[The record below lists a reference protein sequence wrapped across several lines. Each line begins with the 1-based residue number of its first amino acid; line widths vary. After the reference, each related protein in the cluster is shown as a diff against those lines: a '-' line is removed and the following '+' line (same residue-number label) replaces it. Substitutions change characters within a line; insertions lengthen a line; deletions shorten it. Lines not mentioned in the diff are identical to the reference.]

1 MMKSDVQFKCGVPSL
16 IWTEKLIHRLGRDGM
31 SRTHDDPS
39 CDVRSQGRSQNDVE
53 SNSSTMVVLWLP
65 SCCGSSKSIWSQEH
79 RKVVNDLMVKTNM
92 CIQESH
98 IIQFIITVFT
108 GAGSS

>member
-1 MMKSDVQFKCGVPSL
+1 MTTLHVMSEVKGGLKRHFTLKARKIFKSNRMTID
-16 IWTEKLIHRLGRDGM
+16 
-31 SRTHDDPS
+31 
-39 CDVRSQGRSQNDVE
+39 DVE